1 MIPYGKQNINQDDI
15 EAVLKVLESDYI
27 TQGPIVPAFE
37 KRFQIIVNPSTQLQ

>member
-15 EAVLKVLESDYI
+15 EAVLKVFESDYI

-37 KRFQIIVNPSTQLQ
+37 KDFKLL

>member
-27 TQGPIVPAFE
+27 TQGPIVHTC
-37 KRFQIIVNPSTQLQ
+37 I